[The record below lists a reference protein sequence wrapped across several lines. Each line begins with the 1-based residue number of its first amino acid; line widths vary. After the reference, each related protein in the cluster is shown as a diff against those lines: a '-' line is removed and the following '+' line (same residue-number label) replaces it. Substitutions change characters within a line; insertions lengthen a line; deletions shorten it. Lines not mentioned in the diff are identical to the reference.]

1 MSGSN
6 FQRNN
11 DGANEGGFR
20 RGGGISNRGG
30 GFADRGG
37 RLLGKENFPYLK

>member
-1 MSGSN
+1 MS
-6 FQRNN
+6 
-11 DGANEGGFR
+11 GANEGGFR